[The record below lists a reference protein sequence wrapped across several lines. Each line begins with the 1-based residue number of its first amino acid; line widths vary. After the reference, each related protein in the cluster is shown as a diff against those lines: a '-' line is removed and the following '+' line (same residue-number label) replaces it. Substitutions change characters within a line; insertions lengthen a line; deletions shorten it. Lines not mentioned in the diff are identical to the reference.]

1 MSTAAIR
8 IRRSAGERHA
18 LAGVQREIRA
28 TDSHARCKY
37 VREFTDAF
45 RSYQSV
51 LEPEELHQLLLQADI
66 LLVGDYHALAACQ
79 RYTAELVEDLAVA
92 AGRPIVLM
100 LETVLARDQNI
111 LDEWLHEEM
120 DERELRH
127 RLRFDRDWG
136 YEWAPFYELLS
147 AGRKHCSGVYGLDC
161 LPRNDLRRIGTR
173 DRHAAEKLAEAR
185 RQHPHA
191 LIIALIGES
200 HLAPDHLPRRVREL
214 LPEERL
220 FTLLQNV
227 DALYFQA
234 TGEPGD
240 PPVAVRVSDD
250 VACVFNSTPLEK
262 YESYRL
268 SLERWK
274 VEDTGDPDLSPTIY
288 NLIHG
293 LGRFLHID
301 SYSSYNGTQ
310 PRFLVDQLPQVCYPA
325 PEDEIRAL
333 LSRKGPEWEV
343 DDQLNRLESHG
354 CAYLPELGLM
364 AVRRLEIANAAE
376 EAARFLHHVC
386 RGAAQGTSGATD
398 DPADFFF
405 TAVLESALAYFGS
418 SVLYPVRPLLESAS
432 ADGTEHTRIS
442 SFLAKNPWFDLTGNI
457 RRFRHAAL
465 DLPRNGSRETV
476 SRDFGYYLGRAL
488 YDAYLNGRISKRYV
502 RSLFFLKLH
511 VAGGAQDA
519 CLALLKKLRS
529 HRTNTSS

>member
-1 MSTAAIR
+1 MSTATIR
-8 IRRSAGERHA
+8 IRRSAGELHA

-51 LEPEELHQLLLQADI
+51 LEPEELHRRLLQSDV

-79 RYTAELVEDLAVA
+79 RYTAELVEILAGSA
-92 AGRPIVLM
+92 NRPIVLM

-111 LDEWLHEEM
+111 LEEWLHGDV

-136 YEWAPFYELLS
+136 YEWEPFYELLT
-147 AGRKHCSGVYGLDC
+147 AARRHCAGVYGLDC
-161 LPRNDLRRIGTR
+161 LPRNDLRRIGMR
-173 DRHAAEKLAEAR
+173 DRHAAEKVAEAR
-185 RQHPHA
+185 RRHPKA
-191 LIIALIGES
+191 LLISLSGES

-214 LPEERL
+214 LPEERVL
-220 FTLLQNV
+220 TLLQNV
-227 DALYFQA
+227 DALYFRA

-240 PPVAVRVSDD
+240 PPAAVCVSDD
-250 VACVFNSTPLEK
+250 VVCVFNSTPLEK

-268 SLERWK
+268 NLERWK
-274 VEDTGDPDLSPTIY
+274 VEDASEPDLSPTIY

-301 SYSSYNGTQ
+301 SYSSHNGTQ
-310 PRFLVDQLPQVCYPA
+310 PRFLVDQLPRVCYPA
-325 PEDEIRAL
+325 PDDEIRAL
-333 LSRKGPEWEV
+333 LSCKGPEKEV
-343 DDQLNRLESHG
+343 DELLYRLESRG
-354 CAYLPELGLM
+354 CVYLPELGVM

-376 EAARFLHHVC
+376 EAARFLHRVC
-386 RGAAQGTSGATD
+386 RGAAEATPGSTG

-418 SVLYPVRPLLESAS
+418 SVLYPVRPLLESAGE
-432 ADGTEHTRIS
+432 DS
-442 SFLAKNPWFDLTGNI
+442 SPGSLLSNFLVRNPIFDLSGRI
-457 RRFRHAAL
+457 RRAKAAAC
-465 DLPRNGSRETV
+465 DLPRNGSRESV

-488 YDAYLNGRISKRYV
+488 YDAYLSGRISKRYV
-502 RSLFFLKLH
+502 RSLFFLRLH
-511 VAGGAQDA
+511 DPGQACEA
-519 CLALLKKLRS
+519 CLALVKKLRS
-529 HRTNTSS
+529 HRASTGN